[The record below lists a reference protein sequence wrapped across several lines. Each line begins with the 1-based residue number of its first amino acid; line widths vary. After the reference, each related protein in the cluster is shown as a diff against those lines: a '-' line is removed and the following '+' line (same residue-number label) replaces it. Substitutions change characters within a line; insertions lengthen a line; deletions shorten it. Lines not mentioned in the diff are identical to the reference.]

1 YQPRCV
7 IADLSTLGT
16 LDDHELCAGIAEIIK
31 YGLIKDIEFF
41 IWLEKN
47 IQKLIDRD
55 PESLAYAVHR
65 SCKNKAQIVAED
77 ELEQSGK
84 RALLNYGHTFGH
96 AIETGTG
103 YGNWLHGEAVACGM
117 LMAARLSIKQGW
129 LTEQDYSRIETL
141 IKAANLPTQ
150 VPKNMNVEEFLQLMS
165 VDKKVRDG
173 KLYLVLLNK
182 IGEANLTANFNDN
195 LLEETLLEYCD
206 K

>member
-1 YQPRCV
+1 
-7 IADLSTLGT
+7 
-16 LDDHELCAGIAEIIK
+16 
-31 YGLIKDIEFF
+31 
-41 IWLEKN
+41 
-47 IQKLIDRD
+47 
-55 PESLAYAVHR
+55 
-65 SCKNKAQIVAED
+65 